1 MFKAVKSFCGKVS
14 MAEGD
19 VREISDKALAK
30 ALLKDGF
37 IEEIKAEAEPKKE
50 KKTKKK
56 DS

>member
-1 MFKAVKSFCGKVS
+1 MYKAVKSFCGQVS